1 MTGGTFERPRR
12 EVAEAWTR
20 EIFATS
26 FVPMSRVEV
35 VDLLD
40 AALGRLVDA
49 VVLPVSARRAGEQL
63 GSDLVGWH
71 FRTPAALERSVRLL
85 SARLPE
91 LIGESPGRDSRIADV
106 LATVAG
112 GFATAVH
119 ESTLHQQ
126 DVIQQAVLRARDEAE
141 RELGAS
147 EARFRAVFSDSALGI
162 AIGALDGT
170 IEDAND
176 AMVRIFRTTLDDL
189 VGRTVFD
196 LLDPEWAAAIRPAC
210 ADLAHGTI
218 DRLGEVTRTTTED
231 GSHVWTQL
239 SASLVRRSSGPDE
252 ADGRRGSDYVVMLW
266 EDITERHMLQEQ
278 LRRQATHDP
287 LTGLANR
294 TLLTLRLQDALTG
307 THDERRV
314 GLCYFDLDGFKAI
327 NDSLGHPIGD
337 DLLRATAQ
345 RLQATAAEVGALAA
359 RMGGDEFVVLVP
371 DSAGPPAVLELVETL
386 LREVL
391 SPVRLGGHELTVSAS
406 VGVVE
411 RPVARTDAGE
421 LLRDADITLYRAK
434 GEGKAQWVLFES
446 DVDEA
451 SRRRFRLSATM
462 PAALDDD
469 EFYVEYRQARHHP
482 GGELVAVE
490 ADVRWD
496 HPELGE
502 LCSTE
507 FLPLAQETGLVV
519 RLGNWAL
526 RQICTH
532 AFGWQQRLGDE
543 APTVAVTLSERH
555 FRDPGLVGGLRSVLA
570 DTGLRPDKL
579 CVVVP
584 ESVLFDED
592 DDPVDTVEILQGLG
606 ITLVVDGFGGD
617 LRRLPRLRELRM
629 NAVKISGPYVAGY
642 AAEHGPDPLDEH
654 VVRSLVRAAELLGFS
669 VVADGVDDEAQAA
682 RLASDGVRIVQG
694 EAAGSRV
701 SAMEIEL
708 AVAAAC

>member
-1 MTGGTFERPRR
+1 MTGGSLARPRR

-49 VVLPVSARRAGEQL
+49 VAAPGAAGRIGEEL
-63 GSDLVGWH
+63 GGDLVGWH
-71 FRTPAALERSVRLL
+71 FRSPVALERSLRLL

-91 LIGESPGRDSRIADV
+91 LVGEPPDRDGRIAEL

-112 GFATAVH
+112 GFTAAAH

-170 IEDAND
+170 IEDANE
-176 AMVRIFRTTLDDL
+176 AMVRIFQTTLDDL
-189 VGRTVFD
+189 VGRTVFE
-196 LLDPEWAAAIRPAC
+196 LLDREWAEAIRPAC
-210 ADLAHGTI
+210 ADLARGTI
-218 DRLGEVTRTTTED
+218 DRLGEVTRTTTGD
-231 GSHVWTQL
+231 GSHIWTQL
-239 SASLVRRSSGPDE
+239 SASLVRRASPVG
-252 ADGRRGSDYVVMLW
+252 ADGRSSDYVVMLW

-294 TLLTLRLQDALTG
+294 TLLTLRLQDALTR

-371 DSAGPPAVLELVETL
+371 DSAGAPAVLELVETL
-386 LREVL
+386 LRAVL

-434 GEGKAQWVLFES
+434 DEGKAQWALFES

-462 PAALDDD
+462 PAALDAL
-469 EFYVEYRQARHHP
+469 EFYVEYRQARHHAD
-482 GGELVAVE
+482 GRLAAVE

-507 FLPLAQETGLVV
+507 FLPLAQETGLIV

-526 RQICTH
+526 RQVCTH
-532 AFGWQQRLGDE
+532 ALGWQQRLGDE
-543 APTVAVTLSERH
+543 APTVTVTLSERH
-555 FRDPGLVGGLRSVLA
+555 FRDPGLVGELRSVLA

-579 CVVVP
+579 CLVVP
-584 ESVLFDED
+584 ETVLFDED
-592 DDPVDTVEILQGLG
+592 DDPVDTVGILQELG
-606 ITLVVDGFGGD
+606 TTLVVDGFGGD
-617 LRRLPRLRELRM
+617 LRRLPRLRQLRM
-629 NAVKISGPYVAGY
+629 SAVKISGPYVSGY
-642 AAEHGPDPLDEH
+642 AAEHGPDPLHEH

-669 VVADGVDDEAQAA
+669 VVADGVDDAAQAA
-682 RLASDGVRIVQG
+682 RLAADGVRIVQG